1 MHAKTHAK
9 PKQPETRRAHTI
21 TGRVLRFFF
30 GPPKIEIRNEEIKT
44 LIPNEGALVELEPDY
59 TDEAFFL
66 NCQKVLRI
74 FLLFQLILT

>member
-1 MHAKTHAK
+1 MN
-9 PKQPETRRAHTI
+9 
-21 TGRVLRFFF
+21 G
-30 GPPKIEIRNEEIKT
+30 EIKT
-44 LIPNEGALVELEPDY
+44 LIPKEGALVELETDY